1 MGGLMDNAFK
11 YVIAN
16 HGIDTEASY
25 PYNATTGKT
34 CKFNQTTIGANI
46 TSFTDIPRNSEMV
59 NSEIGDFTSHVD
71 RIVLGFTKS
80 FCHDRSHLCWH

>member
-1 MGGLMDNAFK
+1 MGCMGGLMDNAFK

-59 NSEIGDFTSHVD
+59 NSEIGHY
-71 RIVLGFTKS
+71 GS
-80 FCHDRSHLCWH
+80 F

>member
-1 MGGLMDNAFK
+1 MTSQLSSDQSQSCHQHNLGCMGGLMDNAFK

-34 CKFNQTTIGANI
+34 CKFNQTAIGATI
-46 TSFTDIPRNSEMV
+46 SSFKDIPRNSEMV
-59 NSEIGDFTSHVD
+59 NSEIGD
-71 RIVLGFTKS
+71 
-80 FCHDRSHLCWH
+80 

>member
-1 MGGLMDNAFK
+1 MGCMGGIMDNAFK

-34 CKFNQTTIGANI
+34 CKYNTTNIGANI
-46 TSFTDIPRNSEMV
+46 TSYKDIPRNSEMV
-59 NSEIGDFTSHVD
+59 SSEMGD
-71 RIVLGFTKS
+71 
-80 FCHDRSHLCWH
+80 